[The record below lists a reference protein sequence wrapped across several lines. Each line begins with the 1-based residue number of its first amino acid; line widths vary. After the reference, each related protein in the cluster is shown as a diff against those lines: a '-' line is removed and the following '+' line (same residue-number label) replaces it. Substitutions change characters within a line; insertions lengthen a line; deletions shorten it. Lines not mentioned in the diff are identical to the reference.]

1 MIYLIYKFI
10 FGFHMIHILI
20 CQIYVGNIYFEIL
33 QKWPFIFFFQSLEFE
48 ICKYIAN
55 IEMYS

>member
-1 MIYLIYKFI
+1 MQMIYLIYKFI

-33 QKWPFIFFFQSLEFE
+33 QKWPFNFFSSLWNL
-48 ICKYIAN
+48 KYVN
-55 IEMYS
+55 ILLI